1 MHMDMMIFLFNN
13 IIWMIFFYMFSK
25 EKRDISELPKVE
37 IKKMFGEK
45 KKNKTELTDLTDV
58 SLDEIIKK

>member
-1 MHMDMMIFLFNN
+1 MDMDMMIFLFNN

-37 IKKMFGEK
+37 IKKMFGGK
-45 KKNKTELTDLTDV
+45 KKTQTELTDLTDV
-58 SLDEIIKK
+58 SLNEIIKK